1 MFRVAVNTAFAHTS
15 FTILMIPMHHLP
27 ASGSSLLSMITCLL
41 LSSIVALSASAWVDS
56 AVRNRQLRH
65 ESSRLGLF
73 LTELIIASSH
83 QREPITPTLTS
94 GTLSAQIG
102 PATHIFSPK
111 HGIEISLPES
121 SSATLREIRYARS
134 CSPTTFKLTKPR
146 SLFSCSTTL
155 SLRCR
160 VRTTCKNGV
169 AS

>member
-1 MFRVAVNTAFAHTS
+1 
-15 FTILMIPMHHLP
+15 MHHLP
-27 ASGSSLLSMITCLL
+27 ASGSSLLSLITCLL
-41 LSSIVALSASAWVDS
+41 ISSIVLLSASAWFDS
-56 AVRNRQLRH
+56 AVATRHLRH

-83 QREPITPTLTS
+83 QSQPITPTLIS
-94 GTLSAQIG
+94 GTLSARIGSTTQIF
-102 PATHIFSPK
+102 TPK

-146 SLFSCSTTL
+146 SHLSCSTTL

-169 AS
+169 AE